1 MYPRCNIQRDPNLKR
16 KYTVRFDILRKKWLL
31 KHDVSE
37 KVLRVFATKEEAT
50 RAGALRK
57 AIGRQGGLVTIR
69 SLTGA
74 YEEERTFPN
83 SDDR

>member
-1 MYPRCNIQRDPNLKR
+1 MKR
-16 KYTVRFDILRKKWLL
+16 KYTVRFDSPRKKWIL
-31 KHDVSE
+31 KHDISE
-37 KVLRVFATKEEAT
+37 KVLRVFDTKEEAT

-57 AIGRQGGLVTIR
+57 AIGRLGGSVTIR

-74 YEEERTFPN
+74 YEEERTFPS

>member
-1 MYPRCNIQRDPNLKR
+1 MKR
-16 KYTVRFDILRKKWLL
+16 KYTVRFDGARKKWIL

-37 KVLRVFATKEEAT
+37 KVLRVFDTKEQAT

-57 AIGRQGGLVTIR
+57 AIGRQGGSVTVR

-74 YEEERTFPN
+74 YEEERIFPP
-83 SDDR
+83 SDGH

>member
-1 MYPRCNIQRDPNLKR
+1 MKR
-16 KYTVRFDILRKKWLL
+16 KYSVRFDGSRKKWIL
-31 KHDVSE
+31 KHDISE

-57 AIGRQGGLVTIR
+57 AIGRQGGTVTIR

-74 YEEERTFPN
+74 YEEERTVPA
-83 SDDR
+83 SDDC